1 MCSSC
6 AQPYAL
12 NRISKGNIG
21 WALYAWIS
29 TIESVEDNTLFLED
43 FKERL
48 IPDVLDTDDDII
60 LIQLVLHKSIS
71 LKDLIDVFSL
81 LPAERINESIEKF
94 IRSGLVISENGNL
107 SIKPFLKAYITTYLY
122 NKKLLF

>member
-1 MCSSC
+1 M
-6 AQPYAL
+6 
-12 NRISKGNIG
+12 I
-21 WALYAWIS
+21 
-29 TIESVEDNTLFLED
+29 IENVEDNTLFLDD

-107 SIKPFLKAYITTYLY
+107 SIEPFLKAYITTYLY